1 MKEVLLRETIEHLG
15 QRGEVV
21 KVADGYARNY
31 LLPRNL
37 ALPVTKSNQ
46 RQVERERAAAAA
58 REAEERVVAQALASR
73 IEAVHCVMAR
83 RVGETETLYGS
94 VTPSDLAEY
103 LSSQQIEID
112 RRKIVLGDPI
122 KMLGESMVPIKLHR
136 SVTAQLKVSVIREGT
151 DGADDEATDV
161 EVRRPTSEV

>member
-15 QRGEVV
+15 HRGEVV

-46 RQVERERAAAAA
+46 RQVERERVAAAAL
-58 REAEERVVAQALASR
+58 EAEERVVAQALASR
-73 IEAVHCVMAR
+73 IEAVHCVMTR

-94 VTPSDLAEY
+94 VTSSDLAEY
-103 LSSQQIEID
+103 LSAQQIEID

-122 KMLGESMVPIKLHR
+122 KVLGESMVPIKLHR
-136 SVTAQLKVSVIREGT
+136 SVTAQLRVSVIKEGI
-151 DGADDEATDV
+151 DEASDEVASDV
-161 EVRRPTSEV
+161 

>member
-15 QRGEVV
+15 NRGEVV

-46 RQVERERAAAAA
+46 RQVERERAVAAAL
-58 REAEERVVAQALASR
+58 EAEERGAAEALASR
-73 IEAVHCVMAR
+73 IGAVQCVIAR

-94 VTPSDLAEY
+94 VTSSDLAEY

-112 RRKIVLGDPI
+112 KRKIVLREPI
-122 KMLGESMVPIKLHR
+122 KTLGESMVPIKLHR
-136 SVTAQLKVSVIREGT
+136 SVTAQLKVSVTREAT
-151 DGADDEATDV
+151 EGAEDEAPPDA
-161 EVRRPTSEV
+161 S